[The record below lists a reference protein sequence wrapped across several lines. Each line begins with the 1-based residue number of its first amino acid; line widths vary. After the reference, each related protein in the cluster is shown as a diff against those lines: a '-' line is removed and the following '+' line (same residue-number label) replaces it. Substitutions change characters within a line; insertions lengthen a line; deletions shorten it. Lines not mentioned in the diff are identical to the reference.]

1 MKKILSFIILAVVI
15 TGCSSTKPIL
25 NLQNEPVSEDVSIS
39 DVTQIEVQEV
49 ILAAGAK
56 LGWTGEVIEPGL
68 IDATLQLRTHEAVV
82 EIAYSDKQYSINY
95 KSSKNLK
102 YKDGNIHK
110 NYNRWVAN
118 LSKTIKEQVIYRA
131 SLTGDEAIVNTSKG
145 MSIWEVDGDRKVS
158 AIRIMSTGV
167 GLNSVLFSEGT
178 HTIGGMVVKRQLK
191 IGSVDYK
198 AKHEYL
204 IDYVIEDKKIYYWVK
219 DLTDNVV
226 VYGTDRKSQ

>member
-1 MKKILSFIILAVVI
+1 
-15 TGCSSTKPIL
+15 
-25 NLQNEPVSEDVSIS
+25 
-39 DVTQIEVQEV
+39 
-49 ILAAGAK
+49 
-56 LGWTGEVIEPGL
+56 
-68 IDATLQLRTHEAVV
+68 
-82 EIAYSDKQYSINY
+82 
-95 KSSKNLK
+95 
-102 YKDGNIHK
+102 
-110 NYNRWVAN
+110 
-118 LSKTIKEQVIYRA
+118 
-131 SLTGDEAIVNTSKG
+131 
-145 MSIWEVDGDRKVS
+145 
-158 AIRIMSTGV
+158 MSTGV

>member
-1 MKKILSFIILAVVI
+1 MKKTLSLIVLAIVM

-25 NLQNEPVSEDVSIS
+25 NLQNEPVSEQVPIT
-39 DVTQIEVQEV
+39 DVTQIEVQEA
-49 ILAAGAK
+49 ILAAGAQ

-68 IDATLQLRTHEAVV
+68 IDATLQLKSHEAIV
-82 EIAYSDKQYSINY
+82 EISYSDKQYSINY

-102 YKDGNIHK
+102 YKDGKIHK
-110 NYNRWVAN
+110 NYNRWIAN

-131 SLTGDEAIVNTSKG
+131 SLTGNEAVVNTSEG
-145 MSIWEVDGDRKVS
+145 MSIWEVDGDRRVS

-178 HTIGGMVVKRQLK
+178 HTIGGMVKKRQLK
-191 IGSVDYK
+191 IGAVDYK

-204 IDYVIEDKKIYYWVK
+204 IDYIIEDETIYYWVK

-226 VYGTDRKSQ
+226 VYGKDRKSQ